1 MQTFKIHTYN
11 YVTVLLQ
18 LDVMML
24 MKNLLH
30 YFYITYDIV
39 CLFFSCH

>member
-30 YFYITYDIV
+30 YFLYN
-39 CLFFSCH
+39 L